1 MFKNIADDIAFVL
14 VRDKIVG
21 NEKRD
26 FYRYGA
32 ESLLLNLSIVSIA
45 LIITFITNTWLHFLI
60 FMLLFVPLRMCSGGY
75 HAKKSSVCM
84 IVSTVLYV
92 AAVSAFKF
100 FPYLYKNIFAIA
112 VLIAAAVFIFI
123 KAPIINENN
132 VLDRKSF
139 KRNRIISR
147 ILICLDS
154 IIFITLA
161 LLEINAATSVMIFI
175 MLIGF
180 LMMIS
185 EIKSSA
191 AQRTQH
197 TVKSQEVSKAPKSIH
212 PS

>member
-14 VRDKIVG
+14 VRDKIVE

-60 FMLLFVPLRMCSGGY
+60 FMFVFVPLRIFAGGY
-75 HAKKSSVCM
+75 HAKTSRICL
-84 IVSTVLYV
+84 IISTLLYTATV
-92 AAVSAFKF
+92 GVIKF
-100 FPYLYKNIFAIA
+100 IPDFYKNKFAIA

-123 KAPIINENN
+123 KAPIINKNN

-139 KRNRIISR
+139 KRSKIISR
-147 ILICLDS
+147 VLISFDS

-161 LLEINAATSVMIFI
+161 LLKINTATSVMIFI
-175 MLIGF
+175 MFIGF
-180 LMMIS
+180 LM
-185 EIKSSA
+185 IKSVIESAVSFNSA
-191 AQRTQH
+191 A
-197 TVKSQEVSKAPKSIH
+197 
-212 PS
+212 

>member
-1 MFKNIADDIAFVL
+1 MFEYLADDFAIFLIQRRIIDAKD
-14 VRDKIVG
+14 RDL
-21 NEKRD
+21 
-26 FYRYGA
+26 YCYGT
-32 ESLLLNLSIVSIA
+32 EVLLLNILNVLIA
-45 LIITFITNTWLHFLI
+45 LAVTIFSGTWLHFLI

-84 IVSTVLYV
+84 IVSTVLYI

-112 VLIAAAVFIFI
+112 VLIAASVFIFV

-154 IIFITLA
+154 IIFITLV

-191 AQRTQH
+191 AKRTQH
-197 TVKSQEVSKAPKSIH
+197 TVKSQEVG
-212 PS
+212 

>member
-1 MFKNIADDIAFVL
+1 MADDIAIFL
-14 VRDKIVG
+14 IQRRIIDAKDRDLCC
-21 NEKRD
+21 
-26 FYRYGA
+26 YGA
-32 ESLLLNLSIVSIA
+32 EVLLLNSLNLLTA
-45 LIITFITNTWLHFLI
+45 LAVTIFSGTWLHFLI

-84 IVSTVLYV
+84 IVSTVLYI

-112 VLIAAAVFIFI
+112 VLIAASVFIFV

-161 LLEINAATSVMIFI
+161 LLEINSATSVMIFI

-191 AQRTQH
+191 AKRTQH
-197 TVKSQEVSKAPKSIH
+197 TVKSQEVG
-212 PS
+212 

>member
-14 VRDKIVG
+14 VRDKIVE

-84 IVSTVLYV
+84 IVSTALYV
-92 AAVSAFKF
+92 AAVSAFEF

-139 KRNRIISR
+139 KRSKIISR
-147 ILICLDS
+147 VLISLDS

-161 LLEINAATSVMIFI
+161 LLEINVVTSVMIFI

-180 LMMIS
+180 LM
-185 EIKSSA
+185 IKSVIESAVSFNSA
-191 AQRTQH
+191 A
-197 TVKSQEVSKAPKSIH
+197 
-212 PS
+212 

>member
-1 MFKNIADDIAFVL
+1 MFEYLADDIAIFL
-14 VRDKIVG
+14 IQRRIIDAKDRDLCC
-21 NEKRD
+21 
-26 FYRYGA
+26 YGA
-32 ESLLLNLSIVSIA
+32 EVLLLNSLNLLTA
-45 LIITFITNTWLHFLI
+45 LAVTIFSGTWLHFLI

-84 IVSTVLYV
+84 IVSTVLYI

-112 VLIAAAVFIFI
+112 VLIAASVFIFV

-161 LLEINAATSVMIFI
+161 LLEINSATSVMIFI

-191 AQRTQH
+191 AKRTQH
-197 TVKSQEVSKAPKSIH
+197 TVKSQEVG
-212 PS
+212 